1 MASVASKLM
10 TADEFFDWVHTPE
23 NEGRFFELE
32 RGEIIEMPPPGKLH
46 GFVCA
51 NISCILW
58 IYARQRKK
66 GYVCSNDTGV
76 LVERDP
82 DTVRGVD
89 VTYYEDAKT
98 AADMERK
105 YSADPPVL
113 AAEVMSPGD
122 RTNRTLRR
130 VTELLKVGVKQVWI
144 IDPQARDVSIFRT
157 GCDPEIFGFEQELVT
172 TDILPGF
179 RCRVSEF
186 FEAPGAV

>member
-1 MASVASKLM
+1 
-10 TADEFFDWVHTPE
+10 
-23 NEGRFFELE
+23 
-32 RGEIIEMPPPGKLH
+32 MPPPGKLH

-51 NISCILW
+51 NISCLLW

-76 LVERDP
+76 IVEQDP

-105 YSADPPVL
+105 YAAEPPVL
-113 AAEVMSPGD
+113 AVEVVSPSD

-130 VTELLKVGVKQVWI
+130 VTELLKRGVQQVLV
-144 IDPQARDVSIFRT
+144 IDPQARDVSIFRR
-157 GCDPEIFGFEQELVT
+157 GRDPEILEFDQELVAT
-172 TDILPGF
+172 EIL
-179 RCRVSEF
+179 
-186 FEAPGAV
+186 